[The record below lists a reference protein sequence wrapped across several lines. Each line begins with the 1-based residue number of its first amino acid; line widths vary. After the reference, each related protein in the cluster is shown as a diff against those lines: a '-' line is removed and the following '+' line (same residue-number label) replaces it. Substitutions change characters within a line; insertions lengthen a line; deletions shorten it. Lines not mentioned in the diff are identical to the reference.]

1 MTSHHR
7 ARYMG
12 TRHMV
17 AAGHYLAAQ
26 SAFQILEAGG
36 NAVDAA
42 CAGGIALG
50 VLQSEYVGFGGVAPI
65 LIHMAET
72 DETVTIAGLGPWPAL
87 ADLDV
92 IMRDHGGV
100 MPKGLLRT
108 VVPAAPDA
116 WITALER
123 FGTMSFGEVAAAAL
137 HFARDGFP
145 AAAIQTTIIGKAAE
159 DYRRWKQNAD
169 IFLPGGNPP
178 QPGDLF
184 VQADLGRTIAYMID
198 EEKAALKHADRAA
211 GLAAARD
218 AFYRG
223 DIAQAMVRFHM
234 DNGGWLRADDLAN
247 YRSEVET
254 ALSTGFNGAEY
265 LHCGPWCQGPL
276 LAQVLAMLDGVDLAA
291 IGAHNS
297 ADYIHHLVE
306 ILKLAYAD
314 RHNYFGDP
322 RFVTVP
328 LEQLMAPDYI
338 AARRAM
344 VNPERATPGM
354 PPPGD
359 IPGYSVAPLRPHE
372 DEDFA
377 GQLDTSYICVV
388 DRHGNAV
395 SATPSDGSAASE
407 IIPGL
412 GFAPSS
418 RGAQSWTDP
427 RIPAVMAPGKRPR
440 LTPNPGL
447 LRRKGEWIMPIGSP
461 GNDVQPQAMLQVMLN
476 QLIWGMAPQD
486 AIDQPRFATSSFPR
500 SSSPHPYSPGLL
512 NLESRIDSDTIE
524 ALRTLGHDARSWP
537 EWDYLAGGVCMIR
550 ADLKRGVMEGAS
562 DPRRP
567 TGVACM

>member
-1 MTSHHR
+1 MTSPYR
-7 ARYMG
+7 ARYLG
-12 TRHMV
+12 TRHMA

-26 SAFQILEAGG
+26 AAFQILEAGG

-50 VLQSEYVGFGGVAPI
+50 VLQCEYVGFGGVAPI
-65 LIHMAET
+65 LVHMADR
-72 DETVTIAGLGPWPAL
+72 DETVTIAGLGPWPAM
-87 ADLDV
+87 ADLNV
-92 IMRDHGGV
+92 FNNQYGGV

-116 WITALER
+116 WITALEGY
-123 FGTMSFGEVAAAAL
+123 GTMSYGEVAAAAL
-137 HFARDGFP
+137 RFARDGFP
-145 AAAIQTTIIGKAAE
+145 TAAIQTSIIRKAEE
-159 DYRRWKQNAD
+159 DYRRWEQNAA
-169 IFLPGGNPP
+169 IFLPGGKPP
-178 QPGDLF
+178 EVGDLF
-184 VQADLGRTIAYMID
+184 VQTDLGRTIAYMID
-198 EEKAALKHADRAA
+198 EERAALKRGNRAA
-211 GLAAARD
+211 GLAAARN

-223 DIAQAMVRFHM
+223 DIAQAMVKFHI

-247 YRSEVET
+247 YRSEVEPAPRT
-254 ALSTGFNGAEY
+254 SFNGAEY
-265 LHCGPWCQGPL
+265 FHCGPWCQGPV
-276 LAQVLAMLDGVDLAA
+276 LAQVLAMLDGMDLTAL
-291 IGAHNS
+291 GAHNS
-297 ADYIHHLVE
+297 ANYIHHLVE
-306 ILKLAYAD
+306 VLKLAYAD

-328 LEQLMAPDYI
+328 MDRLMAPDYI
-338 AARRAM
+338 AARRAQ
-344 VNPERATPGM
+344 VDPERATPGM
-354 PPPGD
+354 PAPGD
-359 IPGYSVAPLRPHE
+359 IPGFARAPLRPHQE
-372 DEDFA
+372 EDFA
-377 GQLDTSYICVV
+377 GQLDTSYVCVV

-418 RGAQSWTDP
+418 RGSQSWTDP

-440 LTPNPGL
+440 LTPSPGL
-447 LRRKGEWIMPIGSP
+447 MRRKGEWLMPIGSP

-476 QLIWGMAPQD
+476 QLVWGMSPQD

-512 NLESRIDSDTIE
+512 NLESRIDADTIGE
-524 ALRTLGHDARSWP
+524 LRARGHDVRTWP
-537 EWDYLAGGVCMIR
+537 DWDYLAGGVCMIR

-567 TGVACM
+567 TGVAGM